1 MKSSSDMFKK
11 IKSIFIVE
19 DPSSINT
26 QPESRQPVKN
36 EVEPEVVYSKDSSSP
51 ITVSETNAQS
61 DPKFVEL
68 LLKAI
73 ESNNIEGFDYLE
85 YKNSLRSIENVIPD
99 EGVRFKSAFEM
110 AKTMGMT
117 KAKLVESA
125 NHYLG
130 VLKNEESKFKDAL
143 ENQKS
148 KQIQGRAD
156 QLKSV
161 EKSIEDKKKMIEQ
174 LTTEIK
180 SASAQLDTMRKE
192 INDAVFKIDTTNAQ
206 FQASYQLV
214 FGQIQE
220 DVRKITSFVQ

>member
-1 MKSSSDMFKK
+1 M
-11 IKSIFIVE
+11 
-19 DPSSINT
+19 
-26 QPESRQPVKN
+26 
-36 EVEPEVVYSKDSSSP
+36 
-51 ITVSETNAQS
+51 SETNAQS

-130 VLKNEESKFKDAL
+130 VLKMKKVS
-143 ENQKS
+143 
-148 KQIQGRAD
+148 
-156 QLKSV
+156 LKMPW
-161 EKSIEDKKKMIEQ
+161 K
-174 LTTEIK
+174 IK
-180 SASAQLDTMRKE
+180 RVNKYR
-192 INDAVFKIDTTNAQ
+192 V
-206 FQASYQLV
+206 
-214 FGQIQE
+214 GQIN
-220 DVRKITSFVQ
+220 

>member
-1 MKSSSDMFKK
+1 MKSSSDMFNK

-26 QPESRQPVKN
+26 PAESGQPAKN
-36 EVEPEVVYSKDSSSP
+36 EVEHEVVYSKDSSSP
-51 ITVSETNAQS
+51 VTVSETNAQS

-125 NHYLG
+125 NHYLSI
-130 VLKNEESKFKDAL
+130 LKNEENKFKDAL

-174 LTTEIK
+174 LTTEIG

-192 INDAVFKIDTTNAQ
+192 INDAVFKIDSTNAQ

-214 FGQIQE
+214 YGQIQE